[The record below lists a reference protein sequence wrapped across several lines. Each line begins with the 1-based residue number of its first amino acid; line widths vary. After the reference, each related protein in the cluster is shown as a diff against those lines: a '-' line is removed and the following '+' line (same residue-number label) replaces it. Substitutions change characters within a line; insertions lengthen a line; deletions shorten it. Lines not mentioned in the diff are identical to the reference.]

1 MVVFKHAVNS
11 YKIPSYFSYLF
22 VKKLITLPV
31 LLGLLISLP
40 KPGRSEVFLNLDTKF
55 YSVDVERNAPLFPQ
69 LLRASPIIQQ
79 SSKYTGYTSTPIKWN
94 FKYRVD
100 DSTGQCRIVS
110 NRTELNTKMTMPQ
123 IYGGTDRQITAFNR
137 FYNALLR
144 HELGHYDIAAKTAF
158 AIDYELTAMPAM
170 QSCGELEQA
179 ANDKAY
185 KLLQIRDAKDISY
198 DEITRHGRLQG
209 AVLNE

>member
-1 MVVFKHAVNS
+1 MVFKHAVNS
-11 YKIPSYFSYLF
+11 YEIPSSFSYLF
-22 VKKLITLPV
+22 VKKLTTLPA
-31 LLGLLISLP
+31 LLSLLISLP
-40 KPGRSEVFLNLDTKF
+40 KPGCSEMFLNLNTKF
-55 YSVDVERNAPLFPQ
+55 YSVDMERNAPLFPQ

-94 FKYRVD
+94 FKYRLD
-100 DSTGQCRIVS
+100 DSTGLCRIVS

-137 FYNALLR
+137 FYNALVR
-144 HELGHYDIAAKTAF
+144 HKFSHHDIAAKTAF

-170 QSCGELEQA
+170 QSCGQLEQA
-179 ANDKAY
+179 ANDKVN

-198 DEITRHGRLQG
+198 DKITRHGRLQG